1 MPAAD
6 ALFPPGF
13 VWGAS
18 TSAYQ
23 IEGAVREDGRGP
35 SIWDSFSHSWGKI
48 ADGSSGDVA
57 CDSYRRYSEDIA
69 LMRELGLGA
78 YRLSLAWPRIVPE
91 GRGRINDAGL
101 DHYRRLIDA
110 LHAAGIEPFVTL
122 YHWDLPQPL
131 QDAGGWTNRDTALRF
146 GEYAHAAARALGPGV
161 HRWMTINEPFIH
173 SVFGHL
179 LGIHA
184 PGMRGVRPCLAAGH
198 HLLLA
203 HAEGMDALRA
213 EMAPGDEAGIALIL
227 AETAPASDS
236 AADLEAAERADVYAN
251 QWFLDPIFR
260 GVYPAELLRQFGD
273 DLPEIRADDLRRI
286 AQPIDF
292 LGVNHYQ
299 RAVVKHALLVPPI
312 QIMPVTPE
320 DSPTTASG
328 WEVYPRG
335 IYDTLTRVHRDYAP
349 RAIYVTENGAAYDDR
364 PVDGVVDD
372 PERERY
378 LHDYLLESLRAV
390 EAGVPLRGYFVWSL
404 LDNFEWNEGYRR
416 RFGLVY
422 VDFATQ
428 QRTIKRS
435 GHWYAQVTRD
445 NGVTG

>member
-1 MPAAD
+1 
-6 ALFPPGF
+6 
-13 VWGAS
+13 
-18 TSAYQ
+18 
-23 IEGAVREDGRGP
+23 
-35 SIWDSFSHSWGKI
+35 
-48 ADGSSGDVA
+48 
-57 CDSYRRYSEDIA
+57 
-69 LMRELGLGA
+69 
-78 YRLSLAWPRIVPE
+78 LAWPRIIPD
-91 GRGRINDAGL
+91 GRGRINEAGL

-110 LHAAGIEPFVTL
+110 LHAASIEPFVTL

-131 QDAGGWTNRDTALRF
+131 QDAGGWTNRDTASRF
-146 GEYAHAAARALGPGV
+146 GEYAHAVARALGAGV

-184 PGMRGVRPCLAAGH
+184 PGLRGVRPALAAGH

-203 HAEGMDALRA
+203 HADGMDALRA
-213 EMAPGDEAGIALIL
+213 EMAPGDEAGIALNL

-273 DLPEIRADDLRRI
+273 DMPEIGPDDLRRI

-292 LGVNHYQ
+292 LGINHYQ
-299 RAVVKHALLVPPI
+299 RAVVRHAPLVPPI
-312 QIMPVTPE
+312 EIMPVTP
-320 DSPTTASG
+320 PGAPITAAG

-364 PVDGVVDD
+364 PIDGVVDD
-372 PERERY
+372 PERERFI
-378 LHDYLLESLRAV
+378 HDYLLASLDAI

-428 QRTIKRS
+428 KRTIK
-435 GHWYAQVTRD
+435 
-445 NGVTG
+445 